1 MPKNAVFLCEL
12 CNFKCSKKSN
22 YIVHLSTRKHV
33 DAADKIKMETNGN
46 KKCQKNDT
54 LELQPILKNKC
65 PTCNKCYKTRSGL
78 WKHMQ
83 LCEKV
88 ELTVNA
94 LTAAKG
100 DEDPSIINKLAM
112 CVIKQNDNLSNIIL
126 EQSNNI
132 NAIIKSNESVV
143 EMAKQATSNNMIN
156 SNNRITNNITNNF
169 NLQVFL
175 NEKCKDA
182 VNITD
187 FIENIQIQMNELE
200 NVGTNGYV
208 NGITDIILAR
218 LKDLDVSKRP
228 VHCTDLKREVLYIR
242 DENEWN
248 RDEDKSKIKNMIT
261 RVANKN
267 YRTIPQWREE
277 HPDCKDPENQQYDFC
292 INMMRNSLGDLGDEQ
307 VRLDNKIIKNIAKE
321 VLVQKTAS

>member
-1 MPKNAVFLCEL
+1 MENEKNEKNEKLFFCEN
-12 CNFKCSKKSN
+12 CDFRCRWKCDWN
-22 YIVHLSTRKHV
+22 RHLTTAKH
-33 DAADKIKMETNGN
+33 IKETKGN
-46 KKCQKNDT
+46 EKNDT

-83 LCEKV
+83 MCEKL
-88 ELTVNA
+88 ELTIAA
-94 LTAAKG
+94 LKSTKCK
-100 DEDPSIINKLAM
+100 EDPSMINKLAM
-112 CVIKQNDNLSNIIL
+112 CVIKQNDNLSNIML

-143 EMAKQATSNNMIN
+143 EIAKQATSNNVVN

-169 NLQVFL
+169 NLNVFL

-182 VNITD
+182 INITD
-187 FIENIQIQMNELE
+187 FIETVQIQMNELE

-267 YRTIPQWREE
+267 YRKIPEWREE

-321 VLVQKTAS
+321 VLVQKT